1 MLKAVGL
8 MMTGQCLHCASQVIS
23 RTRFACVANDP
34 VRLIAVVVYGL
45 PPLLFASAIIRG
57 AGGGGIE
64 ASVSLRLGMG
74 MSPHNGLRLDPK
86 VIGEVETTGM

>member
-1 MLKAVGL
+1 MRCQRPGKIDRRSCFWP
-8 MMTGQCLHCASQVIS
+8 T
-23 RTRFACVANDP
+23 
-34 VRLIAVVVYGL
+34 

-74 MSPHNGLRLDPK
+74 MSPHNGLRLDPAT
-86 VIGEVETTGM
+86 GEVETTGM